1 MEDLTQYR
9 LRKLEDSMQNLPEK
23 VSNLEG
29 KVNILITINV
39 FALMASTITLGVV
52 LVKLFTK

>member
-9 LRKLEDSMQNLPEK
+9 LRKLEEKMDKFDEVNYK

-29 KVNILITINV
+29 KVTILITINA
-39 FALMASTITLGVV
+39 FALLGILATLI
-52 LVKLFTK
+52 KLFSK